1 MNKPIEDVDERIIA
15 ESHFL
20 EEILA
25 EPPRWIVRWG
35 EAWVLIFLLTL
46 LLGAALIRYPDRLTA
61 EAVVTTTSPPVEIK
75 APLSGHIENL
85 FVNDLKPVNKHDVLL
100 TIGDDYDWEE
110 VLFVEKLLLQGL
122 HRLDTAD
129 LNRLFATELNLGP
142 LQTSLQQAHVAY
154 QNFLLE
160 MSLQPAFQQQ
170 IATGEE
176 LRQIE
181 LLIAEK
187 RGQQGILAQML
198 SLYQKDYDR
207 HKLLHQKEAIADAE
221 LEAKENTWLDARRQ
235 VQAMAADIQ
244 QHQLAKAR
252 LEKEVML
259 FEHRHLL
266 EAQKLQQEL
275 YVSLQE
281 LKTELISWKD
291 RYIIMAPS
299 SGKASFF
306 SPLNEQQFIEQG
318 EVLLHIIPDDESAIQ
333 AKLLVPTTNFGKV
346 AIGQK
351 VRLSLHNYPEKEFGR
366 VEGKIS
372 SISSMP
378 RDSYYQVMVS
388 FPAGLN
394 TSYGIK
400 IPFSQN
406 LTGQAEIITQDISLL
421 NRLIHILRF

>member
-1 MNKPIEDVDERIIA
+1 MNKPIEDIDERIIA
-15 ESHFL
+15 ESHIM
-20 EEILA
+20 EEVLA

-35 EAWVLIFLLTL
+35 EAWVLLFLLTL
-46 LLGAALIRYPDRLTA
+46 LLGAGIIRYPDRLTA

-75 APLSGHIENL
+75 APISGHIDRL
-85 FVNDLKPVNKHDVLL
+85 FVNDLKPIHEHDVLL
-100 TIGDDYDWEE
+100 TIGDDYDWEDI
-110 VLFVEKLLLQGL
+110 LFVESLLLQCL
-122 HRLDTAD
+122 HRLDTFS
-129 LNRLFATELNLGP
+129 LNHLFATELNLGP

-160 MSLQPAFQQQ
+160 SSLQPAFQQQ
-170 IATGEE
+170 MATGEE

-187 RGQQGILAQML
+187 RGQLEILTQKL
-198 SLYQKDYDR
+198 SISQKDYDR
-207 HKLLHQKEAIADAE
+207 HQLLHQKEAIADAE
-221 LEAKENTWLDARRQ
+221 LEAKENTWLDARHE

-244 QHQLAKAR
+244 QHQVAKAR
-252 LEKEVML
+252 LEKEMMR
-259 FEHRHLL
+259 FEHRHLH

-351 VRLSLHNYPEKEFGR
+351 VRLSLHSYPEKEFGR
-366 VEGKIS
+366 VEGKVY

-378 RDSYYQVMVS
+378 QNGYYQVKAS
-388 FPAGLN
+388 FPLGLK
-394 TSYGIK
+394 TSHDFQ

-406 LTGQAEIITQDISLL
+406 LTGQAEVITQDMSLL
-421 NRLIHILRF
+421 RRLTRTLSF